1 MIVSSFDRSEG
12 SGKTRGGGCAELMS
26 REDPTK
32 DQADPMTAE
41 DLGGQRHRGR
51 HRCDHRGR
59 SPAKFVFKRNHQ
71 DAWCR
76 ANCRGKKKGDEGD
89 RSDDPSVVERVE
101 REARKPALRGAS
113 FHL

>member
-51 HRCDHRGR
+51 HRCD
-59 SPAKFVFKRNHQ
+59 SIQPVKN
-71 DAWCR
+71 
-76 ANCRGKKKGDEGD
+76 
-89 RSDDPSVVERVE
+89 
-101 REARKPALRGAS
+101 REQR
-113 FHL
+113 